1 MGSATA
7 LTRSFHWVIT
17 VQFLSA
23 VADNALLIIAI
34 ARMDELAAPAWLV
47 PLLKL
52 CFTLCYVLLAPF
64 VGALADH
71 WPKGRVMVAANVLKT
86 LAALV
91 LLCAGNPLL
100 AMVVAGLGAALYAP
114 AKYGLLCEMLP
125 PQLLVKAN
133 GYFEGSTVCAV
144 ILGTVLGGL
153 LVSPGL
159 RGLPLPEAWGGLVGL
174 DTTLFAGMLAL
185 LALYLLATLL
195 NLGVADSGVR
205 YTRHTLAPRAL
216 VRRFLHENRLLWRDP
231 LGGLSMAVT
240 TLLWGIGAT
249 LQLLVLRWAG
259 EALGLP
265 LAQAAYLQGVTAV
278 GVIAGAV
285 LASHRVTLAG
295 ATRLLPLGIVMGLAV
310 PALGWV
316 QSLVLAGRAA
326 GRGGG
331 HGGLF
336 RRPHE
341 RAAAAPWPQ
350 PADRRAIDRGAGLQR
365 ERRHPADDGGVRRRG
380 GLAGLAAAPAVGVW
394 PAGGDGDGAD
404 HAAPPSAAAGTAGA
418 VLKLSPNHHQFVAQ
432 PP

>member
-1 MGSATA
+1 MGNTTG
-7 LTRSFHWVIT
+7 LTRSFHWVIA

-34 ARMDELAAPAWLV
+34 ARMDELAAPAWAV

-86 LAALV
+86 MAALV

-153 LVSPGL
+153 LVSPAL
-159 RGLPLPEAWGGLVGL
+159 RGLVLPQTWAGLVGL
-174 DTTLFAGMLAL
+174 DTTLFAAMLAL
-185 LALYLLATLL
+185 LALYMLATLL
-195 NLGVADSGVR
+195 NLGVTDSGVR

-265 LAQAAYLQGVTAV
+265 LAQAAYLQGVTAL
-278 GVIAGAV
+278 GVVAGAV
-285 LASHRVTLAG
+285 LASHRVTLVG
-295 ATRLLPLGIVMGLAV
+295 APRLLPLGIVMGLAV
-310 PALGWV
+310 PALVWV
-316 QSLVLAGRAA
+316 QSVA
-326 GRGGG
+326 
-331 HGGLF
+331 
-336 RRPHE
+336 
-341 RAAAAPWPQ
+341 
-350 PADRRAIDRGAGLQR
+350 
-365 ERRHPADDGGVRRRG
+365 
-380 GLAGLAAAPAVGVW
+380 LAAALLVGVGAM
-394 PAGGDGDGAD
+394 AGFFVVPMNALLQHRGHSLLTAGRSIAVQGFNENAGILVMM
-404 HAAPPSAAAGTAGA
+404 AVYAAAVALQASLLHLLWGFGLMVAMVMALITLRHHLRQRALLA
-418 VLKLSPNHHQFVAQ
+418 LS
-432 PP
+432 